1 MLSQYT
7 QKSYRVLS
15 VAYRKLLNTSYPE
28 VQRAQR
34 ENLEKD
40 LTFLGFIVMRNMLKA
55 GTTQTI
61 NSLHKANIRTLM
73 ATGDN
78 IMTALC
84 VAQECHMIEAND
96 KIIIIEVD
104 ENIEELPKLVWKY
117 APTTHQNETNNKIT
131 SKEMFNESVN
141 VSIEPKTHF
150 AINGQ
155 TFKAIK
161 EHYPNLLPKLAVHGT
176 VFARMS
182 PEQKQLLIENLQEV
196 GYYVGMCGDGAN
208 DCGALKAG
216 LILIYI
222 FIQLI
227 YI

>member
-1 MLSQYT
+1 M
-7 QKSYRVLS
+7 S
-15 VAYRKLLNTSYPE
+15 VAYRSLPNMSYAK

-34 ENLEKD
+34 EDLEKD
-40 LTFLGFIVMRNMLKA
+40 LTFLGFIVMRNMLKE

-61 NSLHKANIRTLM
+61 KSLHTANIRTLM

-78 IMTALC
+78 IMTALS
-84 VAQECHMIEAND
+84 VAQECHMIEENE

-104 ENIEELPKLVWKY
+104 EKNEGLPKLIWKY
-117 APTTHQNETNNKIT
+117 APTTHQNETNNNT
-131 SKEMFNESVN
+131 NSKEIISQSFNVP
-141 VSIEPKTHF
+141 IEQKTHI

-216 LILIYI
+216 LILVNI
-222 FIQLI
+222 FA
-227 YI
+227 

>member
-1 MLSQYT
+1 MLTQYT

-15 VAYRKLLNTSYPE
+15 VAYRLLPNMTYAK

-34 ENLEKD
+34 EDLEKD

-55 GTTQTI
+55 GTTETI
-61 NSLHKANIRTLM
+61 TSLHRANIRTLM

-78 IMTALC
+78 IMTALS
-84 VAQECHMIEAND
+84 VAQECHMIDEKD
-96 KIIIIEVD
+96 KIIIIEID
-104 ENIEELPKLVWKY
+104 EKVEGLPKLVWKY
-117 APTTHQNETNNKIT
+117 TSTHQNETNNKIN
-131 SKEMFNESVN
+131 SKEIISQSVN
-141 VSIEPKTHF
+141 VSFEQKTHI

-216 LILIYI
+216 LVLINI
-222 FIQLI
+222 FT
-227 YI
+227 